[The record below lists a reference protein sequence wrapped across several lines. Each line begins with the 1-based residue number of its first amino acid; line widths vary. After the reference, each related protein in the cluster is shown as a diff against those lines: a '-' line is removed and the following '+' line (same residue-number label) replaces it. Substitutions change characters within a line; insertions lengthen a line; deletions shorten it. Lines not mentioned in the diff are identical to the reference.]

1 MAHVEQAIRTMLRT
15 ASALSS
21 IPDAR
26 FTYGFRPELTANALP
41 AVVFTVSDMQN
52 MTLGGTQK
60 RLRLTVHLVHETVN
74 EATELAD
81 EVRSCVAPGTHNSF
95 VFGATVFQSYNVQ
108 EPIVADGDE
117 AQPAV
122 ITHEYDLYYTEP

>member
-1 MAHVEQAIRTMLRT
+1 MAHVEQAIRTMLRQAT
-15 ASALSS
+15 ALSA

-26 FTYGFRPELTANALP
+26 FTYGFRPELQNTLP
-41 AVVFTVSDMQN
+41 AVVFTVADMQN
-52 MTLGGTQK
+52 ATLGGTLK
-60 RLRLTVHLVHETVN
+60 RIRLTVNLVHTTVN

-81 EVRSCVAPGTHNSF
+81 ELRACVRTGTFNSF
-95 VFGATVFQSYNVQ
+95 VFEATVFQSYNVQ

-122 ITHEYDLYYTEP
+122 ITTEFDLYYREP

>member
-1 MAHVEQAIRTMLRT
+1 MAHVEKAIRTMLKDAT
-15 ASALSS
+15 ALSA

-26 FTYGFRPELTANALP
+26 FTYGFRPELTANNLP
-41 AVVFTVSDMQN
+41 AVVFTVADMQN
-52 MTLGGTQK
+52 ATLGGTLK
-60 RLRLTVHLVHETVN
+60 RIRLTVNLVHTTVN

-81 EVRSCVAPGTHNSF
+81 EVRSCVAPGTHNGF
-95 VFGATVFQSYNVQ
+95 VFEATVFQSYNVQ

-122 ITHEYDLYYTEP
+122 ITTEFDLYYREP